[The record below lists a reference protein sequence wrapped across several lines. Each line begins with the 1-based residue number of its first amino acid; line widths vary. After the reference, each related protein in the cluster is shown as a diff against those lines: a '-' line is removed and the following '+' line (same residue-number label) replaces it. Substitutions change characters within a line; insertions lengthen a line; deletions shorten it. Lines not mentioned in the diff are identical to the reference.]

1 MGVPSQHGRPSIFRR
16 RDSFRCATRGL
27 LVLLSTQPNARIHA
41 AMTASVAAAGWWLS
55 ISRTDWI
62 CVILAAGSVW
72 AAEALNT
79 AVEFLTDRV
88 SPEWSAEAGRIKDV
102 AAAAV
107 LLVAIAA
114 AITGCCVFAPPLLQ
128 LLMAAGGTQA
138 R

>member
-1 MGVPSQHGRPSIFRR
+1 
-16 RDSFRCATRGL
+16 
-27 LVLLSTQPNARIHA
+27 
-41 AMTASVAAAGWWLS
+41 MTASVAAAGWWLS

-128 LLMAAGGTQA
+128 LLMAAGGTQT